1 MSDLTHRAD
10 HRSGLLAF
18 VALTFALSWGFWGL
32 MLVAFDG
39 DSLGGLVG
47 PIGAFGPP
55 LAALLLAVEEGETRP
70 FWAGIGRWRI
80 GWWWVAVALL
90 PFAVL
95 LIGWAAL
102 LALGLP
108 AIPDETP
115 ALVTLPLVIV
125 FLMLFGGGQEEPG
138 WRGFALPRL
147 QAHMNA
153 LAASVLLGLVWA
165 AWHLPLFVFDASGQ
179 AGLSLGVYFPY
190 VIGLSVILTSVF
202 NSTGGSVLAVMVL
215 HALVNLAGGFIPMR
229 VSATAELATL
239 VAVWIVAGILITAYG
254 PTHLSRRER
263 RTVETFREPPRA
275 EDSAQA
281 QKPA

>member
-10 HRSGLLAF
+10 HRLELLGF

-32 MLVAFDG
+32 MLAAFDG
-39 DSLGGLVG
+39 DNLGGLVG

-55 LAALLLAVEEGETRP
+55 LAALLLASKERETRP

-80 GWWWVAVALL
+80 GWWWVAVALI

-108 AIPDETP
+108 VIPDETP
-115 ALVTLPLVIV
+115 ALMTLPLVII
-125 FLMLFGGGQEEPG
+125 FLVLFGGGQEEPG

-147 QAHMNA
+147 QAHVNA
-153 LAASVLLGLVWA
+153 LAASVLLGVVWA
-165 AWHLPLFVFDASGQ
+165 AWHLPLFLFPASGQ

-215 HALVNLAGGFIPMR
+215 HALVNVAGGFIPMR

-239 VAVWIVAGILITAYG
+239 VAVWIVAAVLISAYG

-263 RTVETFREPPRA
+263 CTP
-275 EDSAQA
+275 
-281 QKPA
+281 